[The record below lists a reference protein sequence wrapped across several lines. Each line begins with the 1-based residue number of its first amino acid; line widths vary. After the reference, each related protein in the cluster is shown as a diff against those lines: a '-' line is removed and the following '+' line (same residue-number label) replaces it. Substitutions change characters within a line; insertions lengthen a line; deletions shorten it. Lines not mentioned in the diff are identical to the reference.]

1 MSHLLGDRNIPVT
14 GRWALHGRKTEG
26 CSLPSI
32 LIDSSIQQLKLRRG
46 NDSLEDRLNPYEEF
60 IVYRYPTLAFR
71 LVIFDM
77 SQETCVL

>member
-1 MSHLLGDRNIPVT
+1 MLTWMSHLLGDRYLPVT
-14 GRWALHGRKTEG
+14 GGWALHNKKTEG

-60 IVYRYPTLAFR
+60 IV
-71 LVIFDM
+71 
-77 SQETCVL
+77 

>member
-1 MSHLLGDRNIPVT
+1 MLTWMSHLLGDSYIPVA
-14 GRWALHGRKTEG
+14 GRWALHNKKTEG

-60 IVYRYPTLAFR
+60 IV
-71 LVIFDM
+71 
-77 SQETCVL
+77 